1 MTERSTLS
9 MFLQLL
15 TIIVPIFFVLLLGY
29 TAGRARAFDSDQVAG
44 INELVLDFAVPA
56 SLFVGMMSEPRPQLL
71 QQGPLFLAL
80 LISVV
85 GLYVVVLFLSR
96 LLFRHTVAD
105 AALQAIMVSFAA
117 GPYFGPALLS
127 GVYGASSAIAF
138 SMIAIIL
145 NLMLVPT
152 TLVLLGISQETGRSG
167 MTSSLGSLLGPAL
180 VNAIKAPLVWA
191 PLLAIA
197 LVLIGV
203 SVPHLLDSALTL
215 IGQAASGMALFV
227 VGLTIAARK
236 MIVNLEVG
244 VNAVLK
250 MVAQPALFLLLAL
263 ALGTRQPY
271 GHEGFLLM
279 ALPSGPI
286 GVLLATRHN
295 TYQSEASSTL
305 ALTTLSFLITLPIAF
320 YLIGGA

>member
-1 MTERSTLS
+1 

-29 TAGRARAFDSDQVAG
+29 AAGRARAFDSDQVAG

-56 SLFVGMMSEPRPQLL
+56 SLFVGTMSAPRAQLL
-71 QQGPLFLAL
+71 RQGPLFLAL
-80 LISVV
+80 LLSVV
-85 GLYVVVLFLSR
+85 GLYIVVLFLSR
-96 LLFRHTVAD
+96 LPFRHTVAG
-105 AALQAIMVSFAA
+105 AALQAIIVSYAA
-117 GPYFGPALLS
+117 GPYFGSTVLS
-127 GVYGASSAIAF
+127 GIYGASGTIAL

-145 NLMLVPT
+145 NLILVPT
-152 TLVLLGISQETGRSG
+152 TLVLLGISQETGRPG

-197 LVLIGV
+197 LVFIGV
-203 SVPHLLDSALTL
+203 SMPHLLDSALTL
-215 IGQAASGMALFV
+215 IGQTGSGMALFV

-263 ALGTRQPY
+263 LLGTKQPY
-271 GHEGFLLM
+271 GHEGFLLT
-279 ALPSGPI
+279 ALPSGPT
-286 GVLLATRHN
+286 GLLLATRYN

-305 ALTTLSFLITLPIAF
+305 ALTTLSLLITLPIAF

>member
-1 MTERSTLS
+1 

-15 TIIVPIFFVLLLGY
+15 TIIVSVFFVLLLGY
-29 TAGRARAFDSDQVAG
+29 VAGRARAFDSDQVAG
-44 INELVLDFAVPA
+44 INELVLDFALPA
-56 SLFVGMMSEPRPQLL
+56 SLFVGTVSTPRTQLL
-71 QQGPLFLAL
+71 QQGSLFLAL
-80 LISVV
+80 LLSVV

-117 GPYFGPALLS
+117 GPYFGPAILS
-127 GVYGASSAIAF
+127 GVYGARSAIAL
-138 SMIAIIL
+138 SMIALTL
-145 NLMLVPT
+145 NIVIVPT

-167 MTSSLGSLLGPAL
+167 TTSSLGSLLGPTL
-180 VNAIKAPLVWA
+180 VNAIKAPLVWT

-215 IGQAASGMALFV
+215 IGQAASGVALFV
-227 VGLTIAARK
+227 AGLTIAARK
-236 MIVNLEVG
+236 ITVNLEVG
-244 VNAVLK
+244 VNTVLK
-250 MVAQPALFLLLAL
+250 MVAQPALFLLFALAL
-263 ALGTRQPY
+263 AIKEPY
-271 GHEGFLLM
+271 GHEGFLLTV
-279 ALPSGPI
+279 LPSGPI
-286 GVLLATRHN
+286 GVLLATRYN

-305 ALTTLSFLITLPIAF
+305 ALTTLSLLITLPIAF